1 LKQGK
6 HCDII
11 RAVLKIP
18 YIKGEATI
26 MRRLLSA
33 GLAAVMALSMTGCT
47 VSTSSRDGGAPT
59 TAAQTAATEA
69 QTTGEA
75 AESEAATEAKEENT
89 EAQTQA
95 PATDYPTK
103 PITMIIPYGA
113 GGTTDVYGRKL
124 AALLEKQLGQSVTVT
139 NQGGASGSIGSQFVK
154 EQPSDG
160 YTVLVCAETMGTYR
174 TLNVCDL
181 GYDDFT
187 VISPLVGD
195 PKVLVVGKDSPY
207 NTLEELLNAIKENP
221 GKITMSHSGPG
232 GSGHNQGLV
241 LGELG
246 YEVSMTSFDS
256 GNDALLG
263 VIGGQ
268 VDFTNPNISTLQG
281 YIASGDVK
289 PLAVFASER
298 MEAYPDI
305 PAFTETLPEAEKYLD
320 IPYTLLTF
328 VVNKDTPD
336 DVVAVL
342 KDATQKVFQDEEWI
356 TFVEENAADKVYE
369 KYADPAAMDEFYGRW
384 QSVICWLQY
393 DNGVAEK
400 SPEEFGI
407 ERIGE

>member
-1 LKQGK
+1 MKKLIALGM
-6 HCDII
+6 
-11 RAVLKIP
+11 AMVM
-18 YIKGEATI
+18 G
-26 MRRLLSA
+26 LSTTA
-33 GLAAVMALSMTGCT
+33 CS
-47 VSTSSRDGGAPT
+47 VSTSSKTET
-59 TAAQTAATEA
+59 TAAATSAAAEDKESTAAETNDAA
-69 QTTGEA
+69 QA
-75 AESEAATEAKEENT
+75 AAV
-89 EAQTQA
+89 
-95 PATDYPTK
+95 DYPTK

-113 GGTTDVYGRKL
+113 GGTTDVWGRKL
-124 AALLEKQLGQSVTVT
+124 AALLEKYLGQSITVT

-160 YTVLVCAETMGTYR
+160 YTLLVCAETMGTYK
-174 TLNVCDL
+174 TMNICDL

-207 NTLEELLNAIKENP
+207 NTAEELLTAIQENP

-246 YEVSMTSFDS
+246 YDVSMTSFDS
-256 GNDALLG
+256 GNDALIG

-268 VDFTNPNISTLQG
+268 VDFTNPNISTLGG
-281 YIASGDVK
+281 YIESGDVK
-289 PLAVFASER
+289 PLAVFANER

-305 PAFTETLPEAEKYLD
+305 PAFTEIVPESEKYLN
-320 IPYTLLTF
+320 IPYTLLSF
-328 VVNKDTPD
+328 VVNNDTPD

-342 KDATQKVFQDEEWI
+342 KSAAQEVFADQEWLD
-356 TFVEENAADKVYE
+356 FVKANAADPVFE
-369 KYADPAAMDEFYGRW
+369 KYTDEASVNAFYDNW
-384 QSVICWLQY
+384 KSVVCWLQY

-407 ERIGE
+407 KRIGE

>member
-1 LKQGK
+1 
-6 HCDII
+6 
-11 RAVLKIP
+11 
-18 YIKGEATI
+18 
-26 MRRLLSA
+26 MRRFLSA
-33 GLAAVMALSMTGCT
+33 GLAAAMALSMTACS
-47 VSTSSRDGGAPT
+47 VSTTSKDGGAATT
-59 TAAQTAATEA
+59 TAAETTAAA
-69 QTTGEA
+69 QTTAAGEKAPTETTA
-75 AESEAATEAKEENT
+75 AEKPAA
-89 EAQTQA
+89 
-95 PATDYPTK
+95 DYPTK

-124 AALLEKQLGQSVTVT
+124 AALLEKQLGQSITVT

-160 YTVLVCAETMGTYR
+160 YTLLVCAETMGTYR

-207 NTLEELLNAIKENP
+207 NTLEELLNAIKEKP

-232 GSGHNQGLV
+232 GSGHNQGLI

-256 GNDALLG
+256 GNAALLG

-298 MEAYPDI
+298 MAAYPDI
-305 PAFTETLPEAEKYLD
+305 PAFTETLPESEKYLD

-328 VVNKDTPD
+328 VVNNDTPQ

-342 KDATQKVFQDEEWI
+342 KDAAQKVFQDAEWI
-356 TFVEENAADKVYE
+356 SFVEENAADKVYE
-369 KYADPAAMDEFYGRW
+369 KYVDEAAMKEFYSKW

-407 ERIGE
+407 KKIGE

>member
-1 LKQGK
+1 
-6 HCDII
+6 
-11 RAVLKIP
+11 
-18 YIKGEATI
+18 

-47 VSTSSRDGGAPT
+47 VSTSSRDGGAPAA
-59 TAAQTAATEA
+59 AAQTAAA
-69 QTTGEA
+69 QTTAAEAQPEGGA
-75 AESEAATEAKEENT
+75 AESQSAGETKGEEAKE
-89 EAQTQA
+89 TQA

-241 LGELG
+241 LKELG

-281 YIASGDVK
+281 YIASGEVK

-320 IPYTLLTF
+320 LPYTLLTF
-328 VVNKDTPD
+328 VVNNDTPD

-369 KYADPAAMDEFYGRW
+369 KYADADAMNEFYGRW